1 MSATKDYISKHIN
14 DVMIAVEG
22 SKIFPE
28 VAIIQSAIE
37 SGWGKS
43 LLARKYNNYFGI
55 KSTRDWK
62 GKSITLKTEE
72 EYNGKLTFVDGTFR
86 AYDSFQ
92 DSVKDYV
99 KFLKENPR
107 YTKGG
112 VFTATSPEE
121 QVRRLQSSG
130 YSTTSVYADTIIKTI
145 KYNYDFIKTKID
157 DYLKNN
163 PLKSLTFIVVLG
175 LMFYYGYKFYKL
187 KK

>member
-1 MSATKDYISKHIN
+1 MSATQDYINKHIN

-43 LLARKYNNYFGI
+43 LLAKKYNNYFGI

-62 GKSITLKTEE
+62 GKNITLKTQE
-72 EYNGKLTFVDGTFR
+72 EYDGVLSLVNGTFR
-86 AYDSFQ
+86 VYDSFQ

-112 VFTATSPEE
+112 VFSATTPEE

-130 YSTTSVYADTIIKTI
+130 YSTTSVYADIIIKTI
-145 KYNYDFIKTKID
+145 KYNYDFIKNKINE
-157 DYLKNN
+157 YLKNS
-163 PLKSLTFIVVLG
+163 PQKALFVILLFAG
-175 LMFYYGYKFYKL
+175 LVYSVYKL
-187 KK
+187 SKLNK